1 MSHERYNVENENHN
15 GKTVIDV
22 PYREVRSR
30 QHQTFGA
37 NGRNQGKRNKRE
49 KNRAG
54 KYVKRMG
61 MLAMSAVMFGALA
74 AGSFQGVHYL
84 TGYETAQQSEEQESR
99 RLIWSGHLRILLQ
112 TQRRR
117 MAKAVWM
124 FRILLRLRCLPLYR
138 LQEKRWK
145 KYRGIIMAIFLIR
158 FSRRNR

>member
-61 MLAMSAVMFGALA
+61 MLAMRCGYVRS
-74 AGSFQGVHYL
+74 AGSRKF
-84 TGYETAQQSEEQESR
+84 
-99 RLIWSGHLRILLQ
+99 SGCSLLD
-112 TQRRR
+112 
-117 MAKAVWM
+117 W
-124 FRILLRLRCLPLYR
+124 I
-138 LQEKRWK
+138 
-145 KYRGIIMAIFLIR
+145 
-158 FSRRNR
+158 